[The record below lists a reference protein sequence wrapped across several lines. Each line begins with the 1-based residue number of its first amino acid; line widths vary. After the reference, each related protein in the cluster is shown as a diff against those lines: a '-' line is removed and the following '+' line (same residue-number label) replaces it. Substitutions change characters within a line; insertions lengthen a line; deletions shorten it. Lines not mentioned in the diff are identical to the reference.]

1 MVDPRLFYAY
11 SISKHF
17 AKEVNMMKKLFAIL
31 TALVVLGLAH
41 AWADSPALSLRA
53 DYTLSQGRVTIYWLD
68 ERHGAPYTLTFQCAE
83 DTLDPQAEFIQ
94 TGIMERSYTLDYLA
108 PGCSYSITLEDQYGH
123 SDTMLVQVPE
133 AEPFQDGLLTAR
145 HISSGAA
152 LRSRPV
158 FWQTAQDIHSE
169 THVAA
174 ASIMED
180 MGVKEYGIRYFLGY
194 PELKQTRFYHTK
206 LVFRAPGGFQY
217 VYYLGQV
224 PYSSGGAPSIKMTWD
239 FIGNEFFEYLYE
251 QTSAVV
257 PGIYTVD
264 CYWDGM
270 AVTSATFE
278 LQ

>member
-1 MVDPRLFYAY
+1 
-11 SISKHF
+11 
-17 AKEVNMMKKLFAIL
+17 MKKLFAVL
-31 TALVVLGLAH
+31 AALSLLGLAP
-41 AWADSPALSLRA
+41 AWAEPSPALSLRT
-53 DYTLSQGRVTIYWLD
+53 DYTLSKGRVTIYWLD
-68 ERHGAPYTLTFQCAE
+68 ERHGAPYTLTFKCVE
-83 DTLDPQAEFIQ
+83 DTLDSQAEFIQ
-94 TGIMERSYTLDYLA
+94 TGIMERNYTLDYLA

-123 SDTMLVQVPE
+123 SDTMLLEMPE

-169 THVAA
+169 THLSAAEIVAN
-174 ASIMED
+174 I
-180 MGVKEYGIRYFLGY
+180 GVKEYGIRYFLGY
-194 PELKQTRFYHTK
+194 PELKQMRYYQTK
-206 LVFRAPGGFQY
+206 LVFRAPGGFLC
-217 VYYLGQV
+217 VYSLGQV
-224 PYSSGGAPSIKMTWD
+224 PYASGGAPSIKVNWD

-251 QTSAVV
+251 QTGSIN
-257 PGIYTVD
+257 PGVYTVD